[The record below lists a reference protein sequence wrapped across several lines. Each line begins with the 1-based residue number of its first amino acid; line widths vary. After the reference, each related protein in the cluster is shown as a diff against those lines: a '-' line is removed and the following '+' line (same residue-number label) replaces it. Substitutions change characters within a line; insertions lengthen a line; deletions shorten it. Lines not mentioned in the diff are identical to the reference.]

1 MNILKFYITNIQHQQ
16 TKQKSTLIKHNP
28 KHDPD
33 FQFKMLN
40 TLVIVFLGHRNSM
53 QLIDPNYETYLYGN
67 AHLECLVDKTIE
79 FCKIISP

>member
-1 MNILKFYITNIQHQQ
+1 
-16 TKQKSTLIKHNP
+16 
-28 KHDPD
+28 
-33 FQFKMLN
+33 
-40 TLVIVFLGHRNSM
+40 M